1 MKNIPNPT
9 FSIPLTVGPNA
20 KNATAKDLLLAAVDQ
35 SPQGG
40 FDLATQRARNRVA
53 AKLEGLADGA
63 EIELEDSDYATAQ
76 EAVKAWR
83 SGIRHKDI
91 EQFYSLFGV

>member
-9 FSIPLTVGPNA
+9 FSIPLTVGPNGR
-20 KNATAKDLLLAAVDQ
+20 NATAKDLLLAAVDQ
-35 SPQGG
+35 SPPGG
-40 FDLATQRARNRVA
+40 FDMATQRARNRVA
-53 AKLEGLADGA
+53 AALEKAVDGA
-63 EIELEDSDYATAQ
+63 EIAFEDADYATAQ

-91 EQFYSLFGV
+91 EQFYALLGL